1 MDVVVGIDDRGNIDF
16 GISPSGSLSFPPSDK
31 LAARGVMLL
40 DENDCIRSVDPGLC
54 SLLGVKRSELLGRK
68 RLDAFGEIAR
78 TRFVD
83 SEAFKA
89 SVEWLLQHPDEILE
103 DTWELAYPVQR
114 ILHRY
119 SAPVH
124 DEKERR
130 IGRIEVYSDITRRR
144 ELEERVRQAYDELRM
159 MQEQLVQSEKLRAIG
174 EIASGIAHD
183 FNNALGV
190 ILGNAQ
196 LLGKNIHNPTDVERL
211 KSIERAALD
220 AAETVRRIRQFTK
233 QEKAENPVLLNLG
246 ELVTEVVNMLKPVW
260 QDSVQVDGKGIEVK
274 VEEKSQAFVMG
285 VAAEIREVLTNILL
299 NAIQAMPVGGRIHAS
314 VGLDDDVAWVKI
326 ADTGIGMTEEV
337 RKRIF
342 DPFFTTRGVEGTG
355 LGMSVAYGIISRHG
369 GTISVESES
378 GVGTAVTIFLPS
390 AAENMSQTEED
401 VCVGTTNAQ
410 PARVLVVDDEEMF
423 GQVIAQMLGECGYT
437 SCVVQSG
444 VEAVETFQ
452 KDNFDLV
459 LTDLGMPEMSGW
471 QVAQIVKEIRPDVPV
486 VLLTGW
492 GSSLDVDQIADSQ
505 IDGMLAK
512 PVKMADL
519 SNTIS
524 AALKRKGL

>member
-1 MDVVVGIDDRGNIDF
+1 MDVVAGIEDRGNIDF

-40 DENDCIRSVDPGLC
+40 DANDCIRSVDPGLC

-89 SVEWLLQHPDEILE
+89 SVEWLLQHPDDILE

-144 ELEERVRQAYDELRM
+144 ELEERVRQAYDELRL

-196 LLGKNIHNPTDVERL
+196 LLGKNIHNPTDLERL

-233 QEKAENPVLLNLG
+233 QEIAENPVRLNLA

-260 QDSVQVDGKGIEVK
+260 QDSTRVDGKGIEVT
-274 VEEKSQAFVMG
+274 VEENSK
-285 VAAEIREVLTNILL
+285 
-299 NAIQAMPVGGRIHAS
+299 
-314 VGLDDDVAWVKI
+314 
-326 ADTGIGMTEEV
+326 
-337 RKRIF
+337 
-342 DPFFTTRGVEGTG
+342 
-355 LGMSVAYGIISRHG
+355 
-369 GTISVESES
+369 
-378 GVGTAVTIFLPS
+378 
-390 AAENMSQTEED
+390 
-401 VCVGTTNAQ
+401 
-410 PARVLVVDDEEMF
+410 
-423 GQVIAQMLGECGYT
+423 
-437 SCVVQSG
+437 
-444 VEAVETFQ
+444 
-452 KDNFDLV
+452 
-459 LTDLGMPEMSGW
+459 
-471 QVAQIVKEIRPDVPV
+471 
-486 VLLTGW
+486 
-492 GSSLDVDQIADSQ
+492 
-505 IDGMLAK
+505 
-512 PVKMADL
+512 
-519 SNTIS
+519 
-524 AALKRKGL
+524 